1 MNYRFRVVC
10 LLLIILLGAGFAA
23 AQGGVLTPGQAVQGV
38 IGTQQP
44 LAFYTFSGAADDQV
58 TLHAIS
64 LSAGFRPTISLLS
77 PAQQNLS
84 TSSSDPTSPESPDA
98 RLSYRLPQSGVY
110 SVLVGGFNN
119 SQGDFILRLFVRP
132 AAESISLVP
141 GEPVTVSLSAETP
154 ARTFSF
160 AASPDGPTMFSAAGT
175 PPDFPFLVEIRSAA
189 GQIVA
194 VFPGLAQAAFVLPP
208 GDGLY
213 VATVSSA
220 AAPGVTGQITV
231 AITSAALA
239 LDVPPP
245 ATTPEPQPDQPRGET
260 GACTVAPAGGSAVN
274 VRSGPGTNF
283 GIISTLQPGQ
293 PQTVIGRQGGWY
305 AISITQGTGW
315 VAAGVV
321 TTAGN
326 CDALPDLAGP
336 PIQATPTY
344 TPTTAGGVQPP
355 AQPTATPTLT
365 PTATIV
371 QPGQPTATPTLTPT
385 APLAT
390 ATFTPT
396 QPPFTSTPTQPPP
409 TFTPTTAAPTATF
422 TPSYTP
428 TTPPPPPTAPP
439 DARFND
445 PLNIPLDSTAST
457 TDFVSYPG
465 GDTEDRVRWDITGM
479 NANSSLSGGRAR
491 LILAVSCFGTG
502 TQNLQF
508 FTGGQTYS
516 CGQTIFDSEVTYDS
530 RTGSVVITAV
540 GGQNTYVQWV
550 LTGTATRV
558 N

>member
-1 MNYRFRVVC
+1 MIYRFRVVC
-10 LLLIILLGAGFAA
+10 LLLVVLLGAGFAA
-23 AQGGVLTPGQAVQGV
+23 AQGGVLTPGQAVQGS
-38 IGTQQP
+38 INAQSP

-64 LSAGFRPTISLLS
+64 LSAGFRPTITLLS
-77 PAQQNLS
+77 PIQQNLT

-110 SVLVGGFNN
+110 SVLVAGFNN
-119 SQGDFILRLFVRP
+119 SQGDYLLRLFVRP
-132 AAESISLVP
+132 AAESISLALDEAVS
-141 GEPVTVSLSAETP
+141 VSLSDETP

-160 AASPDGPTMFSAAGT
+160 SASPDGPTTFSTAGT

-189 GQIVA
+189 GQLVA
-194 VFPGLAQAAFVLPP
+194 LFPGLAEAAFIIPS
-208 GDGLY
+208 GSGQY
-213 VATVSSA
+213 TAIVSSA
-220 AAPGVTGQITV
+220 AAPGVTGEITV

-239 LDVPPP
+239 PDVPPP

-260 GACTVAPAGGSAVN
+260 DACTVVPAGGSAVN

-283 GIISTLQPGQ
+283 GIIGTLQPGQ
-293 PQTVIGRQGGWY
+293 PQAVIGRQGDWY
-305 AISITQGTGW
+305 AISTAQGTGW

-321 TTAGN
+321 ATAGN
-326 CDALPDLAGP
+326 CDDLPDLAGP

-344 TPTTAGGVQPP
+344 TPTPTTAGGVQPP
-355 AQPTATPTLT
+355 VQPTATPTLT
-365 PTATIV
+365 PTATVV

-396 QPPFTSTPTQPPP
+396 PPPFTSTPTQPPP
-409 TFTPTTAAPTATF
+409 TSTATLTPTFTATVTFTPT
-422 TPSYTP
+422 
-428 TTPPPPPTAPP
+428 PPIPEAPP
-439 DARFND
+439 DARFNS

-479 NANSSLSGGRAR
+479 NPNASLSGGRAR

-502 TQNLQF
+502 TQNIQF

-540 GGQNTYVQWV
+540 AGENTYVQWV